1 MVFWKSNE
9 RVSNPI
15 QRIETMD
22 SKAPEILLIEKDE
35 VTLEIYQRELSK
47 SFTVFAFTE
56 LNGVLETLT
65 SHDIRAVIIEPE
77 ISSGQGW
84 ELINSIYEACP
95 GRHIPVIVCS
105 TRDAF
110 RENRGQ
116 SITMHLTKPV
126 LPKTLRQKTLEVTG
140 SQETTTS

>member
-9 RVSNPI
+9 LVSNPI
-15 QRIETMD
+15 RRIETMD
-22 SKAPEILLIEKDE
+22 SQAPAILLIEKDE
-35 VTLEIYQRELSK
+35 ITLEIYQRELSK

-56 LNGVLETLT
+56 ISGVLETLA

-84 ELINSIYEACP
+84 ELINSIYQACP
-95 GRHIPVIVCS
+95 GRLIPVIVCS

-110 RENRGQ
+110 EENIGQ
-116 SITMHLTKPV
+116 NITMHLTKPV
-126 LPKTLRQKTLEVTG
+126 LPKTLHQKTLEVTG
-140 SQETTTS
+140 S